1 MSTFLPTSQR
11 PERTYRTGPITWG
24 LRWLGVLGALGVT
37 AWVLVRYSSLPDTV
51 ATHFDASGQAD
62 DWGPK
67 WSILVLAGVMLL
79 LSMGLAVLSTRP
91 RAFNYPLEITTDNAQ
106 TVYREG
112 ERLMVWTLLGMVVT
126 YAGIAWSTVL
136 TGGAPLLAA
145 GLVVMVVAVVV
156 GVIRLVRAG
165 R

>member
-1 MSTFLPTSQR
+1 MNTLLATSPR
-11 PERTYRTGPITWG
+11 PARTYRTGTITWG
-24 LRWLGVLGALGVT
+24 LRALGVLGALGVT
-37 AWVLVRYSSLPDTV
+37 AWILARYPSLPDTV

-79 LSMGLAVLSTRP
+79 LSLGLAALSSRP
-91 RAFNYPLEITTDNAQ
+91 RAFNYPLEITADNAQ

-112 ERLMVWTLLGMVVT
+112 ERLMVWTLLGLVAI

-136 TGGAPLLAA
+136 TGGAPLIAV
-145 GLVVMVVAVVV
+145 GVVVMVAAVVI
-156 GVIRLVRAG
+156 GIIRLVRAG